1 MCLGGGKNYGSSPD
15 VFFYMARG
23 DDYIRQAA
31 SEMRTIRSL
40 TRKSEG
46 IQAGKRCITITVP
59 AGPKAVKWAA
69 LEAARSSP

>member
-1 MCLGGGKNYGSSPD
+1 MVNYGSLTSN

-46 IQAGKRCITITVP
+46 IHAGKRCITITVP
-59 AGPKAVKWAA
+59 AWPKAVKWAA
-69 LEAARSSP
+69 LEAARSSPRGGG